1 MATEVDLEDDEI
13 ESLIIASKAMLEGM
27 MIEGSER
34 PPSLIKAHDKL
45 VLIHNLRIDLDGN

>member
-27 MIEGSER
+27 MHEGSER
-34 PPSLIKAHDKL
+34 PLPLIQAHDKL
-45 VLIHNLRIDLDGN
+45 VLTHNLRIDLDGN